1 MTRSSKHASA
11 HPASVAKRSALA
23 SLIEAA
29 RPHHAVKN
37 ALIFLPLLASHRYLE
52 PILVRNALLA
62 FLAFSCVAAATYIVN
77 DLRDLDADRLHPTKR
92 RRVFAARRVS
102 AQAGVTFASALALC
116 GVMAASWLPLTFGG
130 FLAVYVAT
138 TLAYTFGL
146 KRVIILDV
154 MIIAGLFTVRVLAGG
169 AATGIV
175 PSFWLLA
182 FSMFVFLSIALVKR
196 VTELRAQSNQAAL
209 LVPGRGYRADDQW
222 ALAAMGIASG
232 FVAVLIVALY
242 VNSPDVRVLYRMPDL
257 IWLTCPIG
265 LFVIARLWLLGLRGD
280 VNEDPVIF
288 MLHDRASQ
296 AAIVLAG
303 VVAWFAR

>member
-1 MTRSSKHASA
+1 MTSPTDQTHDVSA
-11 HPASVAKRSALA
+11 ASVRRSTVGALF
-23 SLIEAA
+23 EVA
-29 RPHHAVKN
+29 RPHHAAKN
-37 ALIFLPLLASHRYLE
+37 ALIFLPLLASHRYVE
-52 PILVRNALLA
+52 PALLGNALLA
-62 FLAFSCVAAATYIVN
+62 FVSFSCVAAATYIVN
-77 DLRDLDADRLHPTKR
+77 DARDIDADRLHATKR
-92 RRVFAARRVS
+92 NRVFASGRAS
-102 AQAGVTFASALALC
+102 LQAGLMFAAVLAIC
-116 GVMAASWLPLTFGG
+116 GLVAASRLPVAFGG
-130 FLAVYVAT
+130 WLAVYVLV

-146 KRVIILDV
+146 KRVVILDV
-154 MIIAGLFTVRVLAGG
+154 MIIAGLFSLRVLAGG

-196 VTELRAQSNQAAL
+196 VTELRAQPNTATAQI
-209 LVPGRGYRADDQW
+209 PGRGYRPDDQW

-265 LFVIARLWLLGLRGD
+265 LFVIARLWLLGLRGE

-288 MLHDRASQ
+288 LLRDRASQ
-296 AAIVLAG
+296 MAVAVAG
-303 VVAWFAR
+303 AVAWFAR